1 MRFYENEFP
10 EEGELVLVIM
20 ESYRDNLKN
29 QKKMD
34 AMLHYLSTIT
44 KSE

>member
-10 EEGELVLVIM
+10 EEGELVLVYVG
-20 ESYRDNLKN
+20 SYRDNLKN

-34 AMLHYLSTIT
+34 AMSHCLSTIT